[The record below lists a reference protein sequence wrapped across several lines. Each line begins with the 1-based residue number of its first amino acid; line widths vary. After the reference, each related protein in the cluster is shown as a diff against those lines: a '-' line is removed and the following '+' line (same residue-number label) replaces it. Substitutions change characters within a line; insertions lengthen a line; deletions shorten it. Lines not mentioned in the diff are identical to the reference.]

1 MWGGMD
7 NFANLNLVSW
17 SAIMVAG
24 NVNPGQK
31 NKIKV
36 A

>member
-1 MWGGMD
+1 MD